1 MNYKK
6 SGLAAEH
13 FQTIAPGETVNAS
26 VNAATTHNLEGVA
39 TADITVV
46 QGFQY
51 ATGSTAP
58 SALNGLETCE
68 DVTSNTVTITPD
80 QEKVAA

>member
-6 SGLAAEH
+6 SGIAAEH
-13 FQTIAPGETVNAS
+13 FQTIAAGETVNAS

-39 TADITVV
+39 TADITAI

-51 ATGSTAP
+51 TTGTTAP
-58 SALNGLETCE
+58 SALSGLEVCD
-68 DVTSNTVTITPD
+68 DVTSNTVSITPD
-80 QEKVAA
+80 QKKVAA